1 MTANRIVVAA
11 VAFIALAAAFDAVR
25 GGESTAVRQ
34 QGFHRPAALHIDLA
48 SATDEP
54 SVAGAREHSRAVFA
68 GVVAKSAVARD
79 GTVALGISNITGDR
93 PATAAVEIWRGERLM
108 RAFRVPPG
116 SFALGLWFTDAGP
129 VATIGWNGRGWLW
142 SRSGRRLQRDT
153 YFAYETG

>member
-11 VAFIALAAAFDAVR
+11 VALVALTAAFDSVR
-25 GGESTAVRQ
+25 GGGSEGTQPAPD
-34 QGFHRPAALHIDLA
+34 HPAALHIDLE

-54 SVAGAREHSRAVFA
+54 SVAGARERSRAVFA
-68 GVVAKSAVARD
+68 GVVAKSALARD
-79 GTVALGISNITGDR
+79 GTIALGISNVPGDR
-93 PATAAVEIWRGERLM
+93 PPTAAVEIWRGERLL

-116 SFALGLWFTDAGP
+116 SFARGLWFTDAGP

-142 SRSGRRLQRDT
+142 SRGGRRLQRET

>member
-11 VAFIALAAAFDAVR
+11 VALIALAAAFDAVR
-25 GGESTAVRQ
+25 GGESKGAQ
-34 QGFHRPAALHIDLA
+34 AELEHPAALHIDLA

-54 SVAGAREHSRAVFA
+54 SVAGARARSRAVFA

-79 GTVALGISNITGDR
+79 GTVALGISHIPGDR
-93 PATAAVEIWRGERLM
+93 PATAAVEIWRGERLL

-116 SFALGLWFTDAGP
+116 SFARGLWFTDAGP

-142 SRSGRRLQRDT
+142 SRGGRRLQRDT